1 MAVDSLRTPHYA
13 TGLHFI
19 GPCCDPTGRD
29 RIDRES
35 PLARPELGTKRVCPT
50 TGRKFYD
57 LNRDPI
63 VSPYSGES
71 WPRSAFEPLVKAP
84 APAPEEEEEEAADPA
99 AAAEFVPLE
108 DAEPADAKD
117 PVADDIEIDEEIA
130 PADEDDTFLEEEEE
144 GDDDVADLIDGEI
157 EGDEEV

>member
-1 MAVDSLRTPHYA
+1 MGPAAAVL
-13 TGLHFI
+13 
-19 GPCCDPTGRD
+19 TGR
-29 RIDRES
+29 S

-71 WPRSAFEPLVKAP
+71 WPRSTFEPLVKAP
-84 APAPEEEEEEAADPA
+84 PPANDEDEEEAADPAA

-108 DAEPADAKD
+108 DAEQADGKEA
-117 PVADDIEIDEEIA
+117 VADDIDVDEEIV
-130 PADEDDTFLEEEEE
+130 PGDEDDTFLEEEEE
-144 GDDDVADLIDGEI
+144 GDGDVADLIDGEI
-157 EGDEEV
+157 EGEEEA